1 MENQL
6 LRAGPGY
13 PAERPTCGK
22 RGAAVSP
29 GLTSQCLQGH
39 WLSGG
44 QLGGP
49 CSGLEPG
56 PPWAP
61 FTTEGW
67 GPATTPSK
75 TGCRVTWGSLSGGQ
89 RAAPKPARPPVPVL
103 TDIPGPGP
111 PPAEVFIAP
120 GFGCSS
126 GPFSGEAGWGRP
138 LELG

>member
-56 PPWAP
+56 PPSLLRGGVQP
-61 FTTEGW
+61 QLHPKRG
-67 GPATTPSK
+67 
-75 TGCRVTWGSLSGGQ
+75 TG
-89 RAAPKPARPPVPVL
+89 
-103 TDIPGPGP
+103 
-111 PPAEVFIAP
+111 
-120 GFGCSS
+120 
-126 GPFSGEAGWGRP
+126 
-138 LELG
+138 